1 MGPYY
6 NLAPRTFEES
16 VTTLR
21 THAKDEQVTKV
32 PIEIVIRSYNN
43 LIVNWFQETNYYNGK
58 DEFITYANSRA
69 TTMSLCIY
77 LRGNRT
83 MKIMATKQLCQ
94 YSLCL

>member
-6 NLAPRTFEES
+6 NLAPRAFEES

-21 THAKDEQVTKV
+21 THAKDEQVTRV

-43 LIVNWFQETNYYNGK
+43 LIVNWFQETNYYNDK

-69 TTMSLCIY
+69 TTICFSAFIFLGIE
-77 LRGNRT
+77 
-83 MKIMATKQLCQ
+83 Q
-94 YSLCL
+94 